1 MPLLESTDE
10 VVRQALRED
19 IGPGDLT
26 ADLLPKDLRSSA
38 QVITRE
44 NAILC
49 GTRWFDTVFHQ
60 LDGQIQIDW
69 HATDG
74 DEIHAGQILCHI
86 QGPTRPLLSAE
97 RTALNFLQTLSGTAT
112 LTHEYAQALQDTT
125 TKLLDT
131 RKTIPGLREA
141 QKYAVRCGGGCN
153 HRLGLFD
160 GILLKENHILAI
172 GSIAK
177 AIESAKQ
184 RYSEIPVEVEVQNI
198 EELREALDAGTDLV
212 LLDNFSIDAMREAV
226 AIATG
231 RAGIEASGSFDLQQ
245 LREAAQTGVDY
256 ISVGALTKHVR
267 AIDLSMRFL
276 PQS

>member
-184 RYSEIPVEVEVQNI
+184 RYAEIPVEVEVQNI

-231 RAGIEASGSFDLQQ
+231 RARIEASGGFDLQQ